1 MQGFGSMLKDYLEFY
16 KISQTDFADR
26 LGIST
31 KHMNEILSGKT
42 NISEDLMLGISL
54 ITDIDVNLIFYVET
68 KRRIYNYLNE
78 HFSNEKEINKYLNTF
93 CLNEMSK
100 KKWITLKDSSSYVQ
114 NAMDLLDFL
123 GISNFNNIDNY
134 LNKKILYKKKKD
146 ADINKIYLLIKRCD
160 KIIAG
165 KSIESYSSNNLKYLL
180 EELKIIRNKKFNEQE
195 LINVFNKYG
204 IYLVIEDALNS
215 TKIRGCSMV
224 KGNNPTIYITRYFKD
239 KASFYFTL
247 YHEIGHIKKDYNRLK
262 NKIIINDKE
271 DNEKEIDAYALNEM
285 IPSNIWNTIKE
296 NKNNITKLCIENNIP
311 LCFVYSRMAY
321 EGLISYNSKEYNE
334 HKEII

>member
-1 MQGFGSMLKDYLEFY
+1 
-16 KISQTDFADR
+16 
-26 LGIST
+26 
-31 KHMNEILSGKT
+31 
-42 NISEDLMLGISL
+42 
-54 ITDIDVNLIFYVET
+54 
-68 KRRIYNYLNE
+68 
-78 HFSNEKEINKYLNTF
+78 
-93 CLNEMSK
+93 
-100 KKWITLKDSSSYVQ
+100 
-114 NAMDLLDFL
+114 
-123 GISNFNNIDNY
+123 
-134 LNKKILYKKKKD
+134 
-146 ADINKIYLLIKRCD
+146 
-160 KIIAG
+160 
-165 KSIESYSSNNLKYLL
+165 
-180 EELKIIRNKKFNEQE
+180 
-195 LINVFNKYG
+195 
-204 IYLVIEDALNS
+204 
-215 TKIRGCSMV
+215 MV

-334 HKEII
+334 HKERI